1 MRVLRV
7 ARGGAAVVAAVVIA
21 AACGGSGHKA
31 AKKTA
36 SSTTTTAKHAS
47 ATVAP
52 LTGLPDP
59 SGASGRRPALDVK
72 IENTPEARPQTGL
85 EAADV
90 VYEEVVDGGITRFLA
105 LYNSTVP
112 PVVGPVRSVRGIDP
126 QLVWPVGGIF
136 VYSGGASQEVAR
148 IRAAPVL
155 LIDESAGG
163 SAMYRD
169 HSRQSPH
176 NLYARPDQL
185 FGRGGK
191 PIPPAPLFQYLGAG
205 AVFNGQPASSFVVN
219 ESPDRSYDPT
229 YTWDAASG
237 TWKRSYGGA
246 PFTMS
251 NGTQIAPTNVV
262 VQATA
267 YTPAPGAKG
276 AVGQATGEGD
286 LWVFS
291 AGKVVQG
298 RWSRPDVNQPA
309 RYTDA
314 NGAPILL
321 TPGRTWVELAMNGG
335 GVTVTP

>member
-1 MRVLRV
+1 MRALRI
-7 ARGGAAVVAAVVIA
+7 AAAFVAAVVIA
-21 AACGGSGHKA
+21 AACGGGGGKA
-31 AKKTA
+31 KRAATTTTTAKKTA
-36 SSTTTTAKHAS
+36 STAVAS
-47 ATVAP
+47 IAP
-52 LTGLPDP
+52 LTGLADP
-59 SGASGRRPALDVK
+59 SGASQHRPAFDVK

-105 LYNSTVP
+105 IYNSTLP

-148 IRAAPVL
+148 IRTAPVL

-169 HSRQSPH
+169 HSRVAPH

-185 FGRGGK
+185 ITRGGQ
-191 PIPPAPLFQYLGAG
+191 PVPPPALFQYLGAG
-205 AVFNGQPASSFVVN
+205 AAFNGQPAASFTVN

-237 TWKRSYGGA
+237 TWKRSYGA
-246 PFTMS
+246 TPFTMS
-251 NGTQIAPTNVV
+251 NGVQIAPTNVV
-262 VQATA
+262 VQEIT

-276 AVGQATGEGD
+276 AVGQATGQGR

-291 AGKVVQG
+291 GGKVVQG
-298 RWSRPDVNQPA
+298 QWTRPNVDQPA
-309 RYTDA
+309 RYVDA
-314 NGAPILL
+314 TGAPILL
-321 TPGRTWVELAMNGG
+321 APGRTWVELAMAGG
-335 GVTVTP
+335 GVTIAP